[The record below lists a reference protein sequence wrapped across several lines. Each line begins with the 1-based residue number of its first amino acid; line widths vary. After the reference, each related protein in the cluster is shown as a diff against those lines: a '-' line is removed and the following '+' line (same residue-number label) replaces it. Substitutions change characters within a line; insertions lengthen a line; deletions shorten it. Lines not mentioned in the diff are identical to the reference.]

1 MARFRAFT
9 SDSSEDESD
18 HGAEEKKAADP
29 SREESEDES
38 NSGSDSFM
46 EEDELVK
53 SPPPQ
58 KRFARSALVQ
68 NKSGDYR
75 YAHESEDES
84 EDEAS
89 SSSDSPPPTRARVG
103 DPSLIPWAQQV
114 GVDAQKMLVMQTSL
128 FRMPEEAAALKEI
141 EKPSRHWGLR
151 VSPQGLNRKHSRDSE
166 GDGLRVESR
175 ERASFADDIDP
186 VPHRPSRKYARVDIT
201 SSVSAGAEGA
211 VIDAGLALGRSWRV
225 GWGPG
230 GTLVHLGK
238 LCGPTSSDVSTNSII
253 HKTSLPLVDETNL
266 SSKLLQHHL
275 SNSPIEAD
283 ENGIPFANP
292 SPDLSFA
299 SFTGLFTSTDES
311 YIASLF
317 RLGHALFDPLNLR
330 LGESTPPDARNHIIC
345 LRRKAALSSWLER
358 AVSHQIESALKSP
371 FTLNPSYAAFIL
383 LTGNQVE
390 KACEVAMDGGYY
402 KLATLISQAGG
413 DAEFQED
420 LREQLQIWRE
430 QRIDVHLDEG
440 IRKVYALLAG
450 IVDDVVLGSK
460 GAGLACSD
468 IDITQGLDWK
478 RVLGLYLWFSEPL
491 DTTISDVYEA
501 YVELSK
507 QSLPT
512 RKIAQPVPWYSTNT
526 NLTSQL
532 WKLPDE
538 LPPDGLF
545 ALIRLHAEPS
555 CSLSQVLLPLSFG
568 PSPLDFTLPW
578 HLYVLLSRC
587 MRARDFDDRGD
598 PVVPDEDDEDE
609 ENAVE
614 GHSPSADLLTS
625 SYALQLERM
634 GMIQEAL
641 FVLLHIEGSHGR
653 EKVVKD
659 LLARSASKLDEWM
672 IRGIIGSLKIPM
684 TWVNEAKAIHAYD
697 NGRLYDAYE
706 LYCSAAAY
714 NAAHDIAVV
723 DLAPDAIIRKDLEL
737 LRDLFLRFEGKPVNG
752 WHVRGK
758 LFLDYVR
765 VVRRLADLHEEPDMA
780 EDDLEELTRTASKLI
795 GLLPDVLCNRKDVRH
810 VAALAEMVATLVC
823 SVEKLRPLALSQVRL
838 THASIATKQ
847 KHLRSITHERFL
859 RSIAA

>member
-18 HGAEEKKAADP
+18 HVVEEKKTEGALHD
-29 SREESEDES
+29 ESEDES

-58 KRFARSALVQ
+58 KRFTRSALVQ

-84 EDEAS
+84 EDEA

-141 EKPSRHWGLR
+141 EKPTRHWGLR

-238 LCGPTSSDVSTNSII
+238 LCGPTSSSDVSTNSSII

-292 SPDLSFA
+292 SFDLCFA

-330 LGESTPPDARNHIIC
+330 LGESTPPDARNRIIC

-358 AVSHQIESALKSP
+358 AVSQKVEATLKSP
-371 FTLNPSYAAFIL
+371 FTLSPPYTAFIL

-420 LREQLQIWRE
+420 LREQLQLWRE
-430 QRIDVHLDEG
+430 QRIDVHIDEG

-450 IVDDVVLGSK
+450 IVDDVVPGSK
-460 GAGLACSD
+460 GTGLACSD
-468 IDITQGLDWK
+468 IDITRGLDWK
-478 RVLGLYLWFSEPL
+478 RMLGLHLWFSEPL

-512 RKIAQPVPWYSTNT
+512 RKIAQPVPWYSTST
-526 NLTSQL
+526 NLASQL

-598 PVVPDEDDEDE
+598 PVVPEEGDDDDE
-609 ENAVE
+609 NTVE

-625 SYALQLERM
+625 SYALQLERL

-706 LYCSAAAY
+706 LYYSAAAF

-737 LRDLFLRFEGKPVNG
+737 LRDLFVRFEGKPVDG
-752 WHVRGK
+752 WH
-758 LFLDYVR
+758 
-765 VVRRLADLHEEPDMA
+765 EPDTA
-780 EDDLEELTRTASKLI
+780 EDDIEELSRTASKLI

-810 VAALAEMVATLVC
+810 AAALAEMVATLV
-823 SVEKLRPLALSQVRL
+823 SAVEKLRPLALSQVRL